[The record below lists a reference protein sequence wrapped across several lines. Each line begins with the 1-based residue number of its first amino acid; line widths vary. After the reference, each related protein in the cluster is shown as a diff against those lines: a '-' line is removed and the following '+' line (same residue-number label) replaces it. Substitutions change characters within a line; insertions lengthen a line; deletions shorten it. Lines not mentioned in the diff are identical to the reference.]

1 MTRQSPPLV
10 AEDHLRQG
18 ATLAR
23 NDTFA
28 ESYPRWACDV
38 ANGNAISATGVA
50 HATAIPLQAGDVV
63 TSITFVTGATAAAT
77 PTAGFVALYSSA
89 STPALLAQSAD
100 FGSTARAANTAY
112 TIPLASAVTITDAGL
127 YYISISFTAGTVPT
141 LRGLST
147 GNAVMAGAVITG
159 MPVLAQ
165 SHGSSLGAT
174 APATITSGTAVA
186 TPVYYIVR

>member
-18 ATLAR
+18 AALAR
-23 NDTFA
+23 NDTFV
-28 ESYPRWACDV
+28 ESFPRYECDV
-38 ANGNAISATGVA
+38 ANGNAIGATGVA
-50 HATAIPLQAGDVV
+50 HATAVPLQAGDVIS
-63 TSITFVTGATAAAT
+63 TITFVTGATAAAT

-89 STPALLAQSAD
+89 ATPALLAQSAD
-100 FGSTARAANTAY
+100 FGSTARAANTAF
-112 TIPLASAVTITDAGL
+112 TVALTSAVTITDAGL
-127 YYISISFTAGTVPT
+127 YYVSISFTAGTVPT

-147 GNAVMAGAVITG
+147 GNAVLAGAIIAG

-165 SHGSSLGAT
+165 THGSSLGAT

-186 TPVYYIVR
+186 TPVYYILR

>member
-1 MTRQSPPLV
+1 MTRESPPLV
-10 AEDHLRQG
+10 ADDHLRQG
-18 ATLAR
+18 ASIAR
-23 NDTFA
+23 NDTCV
-28 ESYPRWACDV
+28 ESFPRYLCDV
-38 ANGNAISATGVA
+38 ANGNAIGATGVA
-50 HATAIPLQAGDVV
+50 HATAVPLQAGDVIS
-63 TSITFVTGATAAAT
+63 SITFVTGATAAAT

-112 TIPLASAVTITDAGL
+112 TVSLTSAVTITDARL
-127 YYISISFTAGTVPT
+127 YSVSIIFTAGTVPT

-147 GNAVMAGAVITG
+147 GNAVMAGAIITG

-165 SHGSSLGAT
+165 THGSSVGAT

-186 TPVYYIVR
+186 TPVYYLLR

>member
-10 AEDHLRQG
+10 AEEHLRQG
-18 ATLAR
+18 AALAR
-23 NDTFA
+23 NDTFV
-28 ESYPRWACDV
+28 ESFPRYECDV

-50 HATAIPLQAGDVV
+50 HATAVPLQAGDVIS
-63 TSITFVTGATAAAT
+63 TITFVTGATAAAT

-112 TIPLASAVTITDAGL
+112 TVSLASAVTITDAGL
-127 YYISISFTAGTVPT
+127 YYVSISFTAGTIPT

-147 GNAVMAGAVITG
+147 GNAVMAGAIITG

-165 SHGSSLGAT
+165 SHGSSLGGT

-186 TPVYYIVR
+186 TPVYYILR